1 MRHHAIHT
9 IIAFCLAL
17 PTVACGDS
25 GQPTK
30 QDPAAKAGAS
40 ADKGPDNKPDTKP
53 APDDSSEADDEQSE
67 EAQLLAALDPKV
79 LRATEIAENI
89 ERDPENSDDVL
100 ARSDLD
106 RDGLDA
112 LMYEIAIN
120 PELASQYRIARG
132 LK

>member
-9 IIAFCLAL
+9 IIAICLAL

-25 GQPTK
+25 GKPTK
-30 QDPAAKAGAS
+30 QDPAAKAGVS
-40 ADKGPDNKPDTKP
+40 ADKGPDTKP
-53 APDDSSEADDEQSE
+53 ATAPDDSADDEQSE

>member
-1 MRHHAIHT
+1 MRHAIFA
-9 IIAFCLAL
+9 IIAIVLAS
-17 PTVACGDS
+17 TACGDAATPKDGKPGATAKKS
-25 GQPTK
+25 QST
-30 QDPAAKAGAS
+30 PAGES
-40 ADKGPDNKPDTKP
+40 P
-53 APDDSSEADDEQSE
+53 AEGGDAEAEESD

-79 LRATEIAENI
+79 LRATEIAASI
-89 ERDPENSDDVL
+89 ELDPENSDDVL

-106 RDGLDA
+106 REGLDA